1 MDTAISQNASQQ
13 ACSICSQLADR
24 ETAFQKFGWE
34 ENNSYLPAAAEAL
47 TIVRDFKPY
56 SSRKLQLRRC
66 PECGTHYLYS
76 SDYEYLVNG
85 SEDEETLERLTAERA
100 AEVLQAPAP
109 DGA

>member
-1 MDTAISQNASQQ
+1 MDMAISPTASPQ
-13 ACSICSQLADR
+13 ACSVCSQLADR
-24 ETAFQKFGWE
+24 ETAYQKFGWE
-34 ENNSYLPAAAEAL
+34 ENDTYLPAASDAL
-47 TIVRDFKPY
+47 VIVRDFKPY

-66 PECGTHYLYS
+66 PECGTYYLYS

-100 AEVLQAPAP
+100 AELLQTPAS

>member
-1 MDTAISQNASQQ
+1 MNITSSQTLLQQ

-24 ETAFQKFGWE
+24 ETAFQKYGWE
-34 ENNSYLPAAAEAL
+34 ENDTYLPAAADAL
-47 TIVRDFKPY
+47 AIVRDFKPY
-56 SSRKLQLRRC
+56 SSRKLQLWRC
-66 PECGTHYLYS
+66 PECGTYYLYS

-100 AEVLQAPAP
+100 AELLQAPAP